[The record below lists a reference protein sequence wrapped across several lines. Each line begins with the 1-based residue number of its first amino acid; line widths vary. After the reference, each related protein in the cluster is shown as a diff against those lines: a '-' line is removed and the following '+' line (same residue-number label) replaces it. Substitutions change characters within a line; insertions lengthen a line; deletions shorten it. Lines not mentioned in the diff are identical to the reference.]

1 MLPPFCDCSFLGAD
15 DSCFGPASEC
25 VEVSPL
31 DGPSF
36 QFTCNSELVV
46 LNKENIPTNAT
57 HQCTLFAISNF
68 TGTISLSCDVSSMD
82 EVNCTIPSSVTF
94 LPGEIFQHL
103 TVTLEATSS
112 APIGQETL
120 ILTATEGTTIRND
133 QISVVVVEPGR
144 NLTASYDPVIRTP
157 RCVVSSRECSSG
169 DLLDGKGVDEVNAP
183 NVLDDCS
190 DGTWGEYHV
199 HPSNDKIVV
208 KSGRKD
214 GTDSGGE
221 ITERSYATISATVW
235 STFATSCFADFYHTN
250 NITDPTWEYIGSQ
263 VTSNVREPEVL
274 EVDYEVP
281 IGSLQ
286 AVRVHFRYLGS
297 PGTCPAG
304 SYRYILYQFFY
315 PNSSFLF

>member
-1 MLPPFCDCSFLGAD
+1 M
-15 DSCFGPASEC
+15 
-25 VEVSPL
+25 
-31 DGPSF
+31 
-36 QFTCNSELVV
+36 
-46 LNKENIPTNAT
+46 NKEDNPINAT
-57 HQCTLFAISNF
+57 HQCTLFAISDF
-68 TGTISLSCDVSSMD
+68 TGDISLSCDASSMD

-94 LPGEIFQHL
+94 SPGDTYQHV
-103 TVTLEATSS
+103 TVTLEAESS
-112 APIGQETL
+112 TPIGLKTL
-120 ILTATEGTTIRND
+120 ILTATGGTRSLNEE
-133 QISVVVVEPGR
+133 ISVVVVEPGG
-144 NLTASYDPVIRTP
+144 NLTASYDPVIGTP
-157 RCVVSSRECSSG
+157 RCVVSSIECSSG

-221 ITERSYATISATVW
+221 ITERSYATVSATVW
-235 STFATSCFADFYHTN
+235 STFATSLFADFYHTN

-263 VTSNVREPEVL
+263 VTSNVREPELL

-281 IGSLQ
+281 LGSIQ

-297 PGTCPAG
+297 PGTCPSG
-304 SYRYILYQFFY
+304 SYRNYGDVDDLGKASFYTTFIPTSAHFFRVYIPTSVHCKTKRVLHR
-315 PNSSFLF
+315 LC